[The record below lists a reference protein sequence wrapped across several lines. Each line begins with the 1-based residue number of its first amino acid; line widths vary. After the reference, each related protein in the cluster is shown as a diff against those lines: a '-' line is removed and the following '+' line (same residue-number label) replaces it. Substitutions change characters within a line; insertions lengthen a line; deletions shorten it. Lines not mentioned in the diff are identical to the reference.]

1 MVRFK
6 VIKGSQLLIAIAA
19 IVLALVVGGIVLSSL
34 LTKDSPG
41 VQTNS
46 AVVEISPERTAEAKT
61 NPVFASIP
69 SKEKP
74 SVLIYHTHTH
84 EAYRQVAEDEYIA
97 VEAWRTLDETHSV
110 VRVGDELAAALNNR
124 GFEVV
129 HDTTDH
135 EQNDMMTAYTR
146 SLETLENYDRT
157 FDLYIDLHRDAYI
170 EGVDPK
176 PIINGQ
182 SQTARLMLLVG
193 NGKGFTVKP
202 HYAENLAFARALTY
216 EINLVSPGLC
226 KDVLVKDGRY
236 NQNIGGFNILVEVGH
251 NQNTL
256 AEALSSIPPLAD
268 ALEILLI
275 EQSDPE
281 LLEMKP

>member
-1 MVRFK
+1 
-6 VIKGSQLLIAIAA
+6 
-19 IVLALVVGGIVLSSL
+19 
-34 LTKDSPG
+34 
-41 VQTNS
+41 
-46 AVVEISPERTAEAKT
+46 
-61 NPVFASIP
+61 
-69 SKEKP
+69 
-74 SVLIYHTHTH
+74 
-84 EAYRQVAEDEYIA
+84 
-97 VEAWRTLDETHSV
+97 
-110 VRVGDELAAALNNR
+110 
-124 GFEVV
+124 
-129 HDTTDH
+129 
-135 EQNDMMTAYTR
+135 MMTAYTR

-268 ALEILLI
+268 ALELLLV